1 MIIRV
6 EEILESTFDNIQLE
20 GLDKLNFGY
29 GDEKEL
35 DAVIIG
41 KTINQK
47 KAYPLLWYV
56 MPNELTLEKN
66 YLQVSGTF
74 RFILAHNTELDW
86 FNDQR
91 FNNVYN
97 TILFPYL
104 EKILDLLDRSRVIE
118 VSDSYKTTNYPNY
131 SKNLKEA
138 EKVDYWDAIEIK
150 IDLKIN
156 KINNC

>member
-6 EEILESTFDNIQLE
+6 EEVLENAFSDFSID

-41 KTINQK
+41 KTMNNQI
-47 KAYPLLWYV
+47 AYPLLWYV
-56 MPNELTLEKN
+56 MPNELTTKEDYAEGN
-66 YLQVSGTF
+66 F

-91 FNNVYN
+91 FRNVYN
-97 TILFPYL
+97 TMLFPYL
-104 EKILDLLDRSRVIE
+104 EKVLDIFNRSHRITSNAVF
-118 VSDSYKTTNYPNY
+118 KTTNYPNY
-131 SKNLKEA
+131 SKTLKTS
-138 EKVDYWDAIEIK
+138 EKVDYWDAIELK
-150 IDLKIN
+150 IDLKIH
-156 KINNC
+156 KEHNC